1 MDKPHFNVVIA
12 TPGNSFTPGYMTS
25 ILRTVSLLDREGM
38 SWNFLNQG
46 GSLVAMARE
55 STIGGYDT
63 NNIKMTEPCSGDF
76 TYDKIMWIDSDIEWN
91 PEDFFKLYNSKKDII
106 SGCYLMEDRHIPIY
120 NQPRGGMMPEE
131 MLLKKTEPF
140 EIAGAGFGFLCV
152 KYGVFENMKRPWFG
166 PVGVENIDEET
177 GEKTEDFILVG
188 EDLSWCT
195 KAIRAGFKIWV
206 DPLVRVT
213 HQKTFKLYWMDVI
226 NRMNANNESS

>member
-1 MDKPHFNVVIA
+1 
-12 TPGNSFTPGYMTS
+12 
-25 ILRTVSLLDREGM
+25 
-38 SWNFLNQG
+38 
-46 GSLVAMARE
+46 
-55 STIGGYDT
+55 
-63 NNIKMTEPCSGDF
+63 
-76 TYDKIMWIDSDIEWN
+76 
-91 PEDFFKLYNSKKDII
+91 
-106 SGCYLMEDRHIPIY
+106 MEDRHIPIY

-152 KYGVFENMKRPWFG
+152 KSGVFENMKRPWFG
-166 PVGVENIDEET
+166 PVGVENIDEKT

>member
-1 MDKPHFNVVIA
+1 MQKPHYNVLIA
-12 TPGNSFTPGYMTS
+12 TPGNSFTQGYLRSM
-25 ILRTVSLLDREGM
+25 LRTTAALSREGI
-38 SWNFLNQG
+38 SWNFLNQSS
-46 GSLVAMARE
+46 SLVSMARE
-55 STIGGYDT
+55 LTIGGHDT
-63 NNIKMTEPCSGDF
+63 NNINMTEPCSGQF

-131 MLLKKTEPF
+131 MLLNIKEPF

-166 PVGVENIDEET
+166 PMPIETFDEET
-177 GEKTEDFILVG
+177 GERVEDFILMG

-195 KAIRAGFKIWV
+195 KAIKTGFKIWV
-206 DPLVRVT
+206 DPLVRVV
-213 HQKTFKLYWMDVI
+213 HQKTFRLYWQQ
-226 NRMNANNESS
+226 